1 MFYLVVSEYYS
12 LHLHQQIAIIMHA
25 ITRILQQEIECR
37 MQSGKVMLLFGAR
50 RVGKTILIKAITDKF
65 VGKTLFLNGEDS
77 NTHLMLQ
84 EKSASNYR
92 FLLQGIDLLVIDEAQ
107 NISEIGQ
114 KLKLIV
120 DEIPSLKVIAS
131 GSSSFDLLNLTG
143 EPLVGRS
150 QTFYLF
156 PFSQEELM
164 QVENVAEAI
173 QNLQDKLI
181 FGTYPQLLG
190 MNNQQKQEYL
200 TDMVN
205 AYLLRDILAIE
216 GLRNSNKMRDLLRLL
231 AFQCGNLVSYDELG
245 KQLGMSKNTVE
256 KYLDL
261 LAKVFVIYK
270 LPAYSGN
277 LRKEISKASKWYF
290 YDNGIRNALI
300 SNFAPLSVRNDVGE
314 LWESF
319 LISERMKYKHAHLL
333 NVNHFFWRT
342 YDQQEVD
349 LIETH
354 NQDILAFEFKWT
366 SKNSRA
372 PIGFL
377 RAYPNAKFT
386 EISRANYFSFLNM

>member
-1 MFYLVVSEYYS
+1 MNT
-12 LHLHQQIAIIMHA
+12 IK
-25 ITRILQQEIECR
+25 RILQYEIEKR
-37 MQSGKVMLLFGAR
+37 MQPGKVMLIFGAR
-50 RVGKTILIKAITDKF
+50 RVGKTILIKAIADNF
-65 VGKTLFLNGEDS
+65 QGKKLFLNGEDL

-84 EKSASNYR
+84 EKTASNYH
-92 FLLQGIDLLVIDEAQ
+92 FLLQGIDLLIIDEAQ
-107 NISEIGQ
+107 NIPEIGQ

-120 DEIPSLKVIAS
+120 DEIPDLFVIAS
-131 GSSSFDLLNLTG
+131 GSSSFDLLNMTG

-164 QVENVAEAI
+164 QVENGAEM
-173 QNLQDKLI
+173 LQTLPEKLI
-181 FGTYPQLLG
+181 FGTYPQLLN
-190 MNNQQKQEYL
+190 MNNQEKQEYL
-200 TDMVN
+200 TDIVN

-231 AFQCGNLVSYDELG
+231 AFQSGNLVSYDELG

-261 LAKVFVIYK
+261 LSKIFVVYK
-270 LPAYSGN
+270 LPAFSGN

-300 SNFAPLSVRNDVGE
+300 SNFSPISVRNDVGQ

-319 LISERMKYKHAHLL
+319 MISERMKRKNFHLL
-333 NVNHFFWRT
+333 NINHYFWRT

-349 LIETH
+349 LIETYD
-354 NQDILAFEFKWT
+354 QKMCAYEFKWSDKRARIPVGF
-366 SKNSRA
+366 SK
-372 PIGFL
+372 
-377 RAYPNAKFT
+377 AYPDATFI
-386 EISRANYFSFLNM
+386 EINKLNYFSFINQ